1 MGSLIKTTIDSWDSA
16 RADQLFYFDENK
28 TRIDEVLENVK
39 PVKIDFSLLGVIK

>member
-28 TRIDEVLENVK
+28 TRMDEVLENVK
-39 PVKIDFSLLGVIK
+39 LVKIDIHFYV